1 MPTHQLQIEWQPQ
14 QIEVSEDLNKVF
26 VIKDPL
32 ALIAQ
37 TIGVPTPPKEER
49 VKYGPT
55 SVENFW
61 FLFQDLMKEEFNRQ
75 LGTIQDKTERYY
87 ESFQIQLQYLQQAT
101 MLMTQTI
108 CELKPKIEEAIAGT
122 QLPTLKDGEAME
134 WEWTQ
139 PVTKGLPDLVH
150 VFESEEANQH
160 WIPRDDYTE
169 QMDRDTRSQREGTI
183 PPPTPGASLGTGES
197 ASRKR
202 SSTLRGTGGGYGIPG
217 MDGTGASRSGRGRG
231 NPPPKKTAAAG
242 NPGDSSDDSDRD
254 PVVGQPPKEKITS
267 EKLLEKYIT
276 AIIKDHK
283 NRDKVEAPKPQPY
296 KGDPED
302 LERFLRQLENVWA
315 LEPHKYK
322 KDITKIRYA
331 ANLLHRNTT
340 DKHRDP
346 VKWYEAYHPKID
358 LAAAQRLPGGARATL
373 DPVWSQWRVFVESLR
388 SS

>member
-14 QIEVSEDLNKVF
+14 QIEVSEDLNKAL

-108 CELKPKIEEAIAGT
+108 CELKPKIEEAITGT

-139 PVTKGLPDLVH
+139 PITKALLDLVH

-160 WIPRDDYTE
+160 WISRDDSTK
-169 QMDRDTRSQREGTI
+169 QMDRDARS
-183 PPPTPGASLGTGES
+183 
-197 ASRKR
+197 
-202 SSTLRGTGGGYGIPG
+202 
-217 MDGTGASRSGRGRG
+217 
-231 NPPPKKTAAAG
+231 
-242 NPGDSSDDSDRD
+242 
-254 PVVGQPPKEKITS
+254 
-267 EKLLEKYIT
+267 
-276 AIIKDHK
+276 
-283 NRDKVEAPKPQPY
+283 
-296 KGDPED
+296 
-302 LERFLRQLENVWA
+302 
-315 LEPHKYK
+315 
-322 KDITKIRYA
+322 
-331 ANLLHRNTT
+331 
-340 DKHRDP
+340 
-346 VKWYEAYHPKID
+346 
-358 LAAAQRLPGGARATL
+358 
-373 DPVWSQWRVFVESLR
+373 
-388 SS
+388 